1 MDITW
6 HRSFAEAWLERIRQ
20 DRLPHAVM
28 LAGPVGTG
36 KRAAAA
42 WIAANRLGIGAPVPL
57 PQYPVPG
64 LEHADLH
71 WLAPLEDKASIGIEQ
86 IRDLVHEIS
95 LTSYAGGGKVAV
107 IEPANAM
114 TNNAANSLLK
124 TLEEPTGD
132 ALLVLVAD
140 RVGNLPA
147 TIFSRCQRIEF
158 LPPPEADAL
167 AWLDRVRPGV
177 AWQEALR
184 LAGSSP
190 LAAIDALEQLD
201 THAAMTREFR
211 DVAGGRVS
219 PVDVA
224 ANWSGLE
231 QSFVLD
237 WLARQVQDLIRR
249 RCGGARDDAPQGIE
263 ESVLRRMDS
272 RNMFCYLDTISR
284 LRAQPKGSFSA
295 QLAYEGLLIDLSK
308 GLEGLGQRMPMDGLQ
323 HMLAQR

>member
-6 HRSFAEAWLERIRQ
+6 HKSFADAWLERVRQ

-28 LAGPVGTG
+28 LAGPAGTG

-42 WIAANRLGIGAPVPL
+42 WMAAGRLGIGKPAPM
-57 PQYPVPG
+57 PQYPAPR

-71 WLAPLEDKASIGIEQ
+71 WLAPPEDKASIGIEQ

-114 TNNAANSLLK
+114 TTNAANSLLK
-124 TLEEPTGD
+124 TLEEPPGD

-140 RVGNLPA
+140 RAGNLPA

-158 LPPPEADAL
+158 LPPPEAEAL
-167 AWLDRVRPGV
+167 TWLDRVRPGV

-184 LAGSSP
+184 LAGNSP
-190 LAAIDALEQLD
+190 LAAIEALEQLD
-201 THAAMTREFR
+201 THAAMTRDFGA
-211 DVAGGRVS
+211 VAGGRAS
-219 PVDVA
+219 PVEVA
-224 ANWSGLE
+224 AGWSGLE
-231 QSFVLD
+231 PSFVLD
-237 WLARQVQDLIRR
+237 WLARQVQELIRR
-249 RCGGARDDAPQGIE
+249 QNGVSRDGSAQGID

-272 RNMFCYLDTISR
+272 RNMFCYLDTIIR
-284 LRAQPKGSFSA
+284 LRAQPKGSFNA

-308 GLEGLGQRMPMDGLQ
+308 GLAGLRQRLPMDGLQ
-323 HMLAQR
+323 HMLAER